1 MGAFKIPSHFLLLF
15 IEEHMTEMS
24 VWKLEEKKMLS
35 LLFFS
40 GGQILK
46 VKVKVKM
53 PQCFDL
59 VLG

>member
-1 MGAFKIPSHFLLLF
+1 
-15 IEEHMTEMS
+15 MTEMS